1 MQNVADS
8 VYKECLGYCAAEF
21 RRNACAATINDLHKG
36 VVMDY
41 LPLFHKLQ
49 GRDVL
54 LVGGGEM
61 ALRKARLLLD
71 TGAALRVVAPFISE
85 ELQALVADKQGQCL
99 LREYQ
104 TSDMQDCCLVLTT
117 TDQPDVNAAV
127 SAQAKA
133 LNIPVYSVGA
143 PDLSSFIFPAI
154 VDRSPLVIAVSSAG
168 HAPVLARLARAKIE
182 TWLPASYGRLAG
194 LAAKFRDQVKTL
206 LPHVQPRRAFWEDV
220 FQGQIAE
227 HVFAGRDQQAE
238 QLLAE
243 KISSAQNK
251 VVGEVYLV
259 GAGPGDPDLL
269 TFKALRLMQQADVVL
284 YDRLVAP
291 AILDLCR
298 RDAERM
304 YVGKQASNHSVPQE
318 QINQKLVELAL
329 QGKRVVRL
337 KGGDP
342 FIFGRGGEE
351 IEELAAQHI
360 PFQVVPGIT
369 AASGCSAYAGI
380 PLTHRDYAQSVRFV
394 TGHPKD
400 GVLDLPWSELISPTQ
415 TVVFYMGLGCLP
427 DICQQ
432 LIAHGRAA
440 NTPIALVENGTT
452 DKQRVFTGNLETIN
466 QQVQEFAVQ
475 SPSLIIVGEVV
486 ALRDKL
492 NWFVG
497 VN

>member
-1 MQNVADS
+1 
-8 VYKECLGYCAAEF
+8 
-21 RRNACAATINDLHKG
+21 
-36 VVMDY
+36 MDY
-41 LPLFHKLQ
+41 LPLFHKVQ

-71 TGAALRVVAPFISE
+71 TGATLRVVAPCISD
-85 ELQALVADKQGQCL
+85 ELQALVAAKQGQCL
-99 LREYQ
+99 VREYQ
-104 TSDMQDCCLVLTT
+104 DTDMQGCCLVLAT
-117 TDQPDVNAAV
+117 TDQSDVNAAV
-127 SAQAKA
+127 SVQAKA
-133 LNIPVYSVGA
+133 QGIPVYAVGA
-143 PDLSSFIFPAI
+143 PELSSFIFPAI

-168 HAPVLARLARAKIE
+168 QAPVLARLARAKIE
-182 TWLPASYGRLAG
+182 TWLPASYGHLAG
-194 LAAKFRDQVKTL
+194 LAAKFRDQVKAL
-206 LPHVQPRRAFWEDV
+206 LPSVQPRRAFWEDV
-220 FQGQIAE
+220 FQGPIAE

-238 QLLAE
+238 ELLTE
-243 KISSAQNK
+243 KISGAQNT

-291 AILDLCR
+291 AILALCR
-298 RDAERM
+298 RDADRI
-304 YVGKQASNHSVPQE
+304 YVGKQASNHSVPQD
-318 QINQKLVELAL
+318 QINQRLVELAQ

-400 GVLDLPWSELISPTQ
+400 GVLDLPWAELIAATQ
-415 TVVFYMGLGCLP
+415 TVVFYMGLGCLS

-440 NTPIALVENGTT
+440 QTPIALVENGTT
-452 DKQRVFTGNLETIN
+452 LQQRVFVGTLETIN
-466 QQVQEFAVQ
+466 QQVRDCAVQ

-486 ALRDKL
+486 ALREKL
-492 NWFVG
+492 HWFAG
-497 VN
+497 AN